1 MLKSKLFLVALISL
15 LSVAS
20 MNAQSDSS
28 RCSKNFEFM
37 FINGYSVA
45 YSKDITP
52 CSVLRYKLDLDFNW
66 NKNDGDVNREIT
78 TISSDQSSNSTV
90 DYSTDEKSDNEE
102 ISFSVQYLWMYEL
115 GNKVEL
121 FAGAGPTVGY
131 SRSHYNDK
139 YDYTNSAVNPYKN
152 EEDYTNSAFNVG
164 LYGSCGVQCKVT
176 ENLSIIAEYD
186 LIVKHIWENT
196 ESDYTYKSEDV
207 QNIQK
212 SEADA
217 KTWDF
222 TLSSIKLGVG
232 FRF

>member
-1 MLKSKLFLVALISL
+1 MLKSKLFLIALISL
-15 LSVAS
+15 LSIAS

-28 RCSKNFEFM
+28 MCSKNFEFM

-45 YSKDITP
+45 YSKDITS

-66 NKNDGDVNREIT
+66 NKDNGDINRETSTIT
-78 TISSDQSSNSTV
+78 SDQSSNSTV
-90 DYSTDEKSDNEE
+90 DYSLDEKSDNEE
-102 ISFSVQYLWMYEL
+102 INFTVQYLWMYEL

-131 SRSHYNDK
+131 SRNHYNDI
-139 YDYTNSAVNPYKN
+139 YDYTNSGVNPYKN
-152 EEDYTNSAFNVG
+152 EEDYTRSAFIVG
-164 LYGSCGVQCKVT
+164 LYGSCGVQCDVT

-186 LIVKHIWENT
+186 LVLEHLWQNT
-196 ESDYTYKSEDV
+196 ESVGTYSSQEI
-207 QNIQK
+207 QTMQK
-212 SEADA
+212 SKTDS